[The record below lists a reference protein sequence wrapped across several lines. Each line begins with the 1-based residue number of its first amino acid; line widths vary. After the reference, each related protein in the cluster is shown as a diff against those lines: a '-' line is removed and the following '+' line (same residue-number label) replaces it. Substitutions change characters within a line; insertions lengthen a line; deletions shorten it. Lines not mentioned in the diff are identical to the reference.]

1 MRGAESEM
9 MTQMI
14 SRLHDARPAGPGIKA
29 LIPGMLVKIGDSCAL
44 DDLSSEHSGDEPI
57 YKFPI
62 SANDSRRHAERLA
75 SYIAVCFG
83 SRRTAE
89 P

>member
-1 MRGAESEM
+1 
-9 MTQMI
+9 MI
-14 SRLHDARPAGPGIKA
+14 SRLHDARLAGPGINA
-29 LIPGMLVKIGDSCAL
+29 LIPGMLVKIDDPCAL

-62 SANDSRRHAERLA
+62 SANDTRRHSERLA

-83 SRRTAE
+83 LRRIAK